1 MVYTLTSASRA
12 HCIYVMKQSL
22 LLSLVRFVSDSNHTK
37 KMFLFLSGALE
48 TLRQLDISNC
58 MVTQQI
64 LPYVRKLK
72 GLRDLR
78 ISNRVLEDLAYS
90 CGDGQSDFTEVTLTQ
105 IDKVAVEHENA
116 VQVNSFSP

>member
-12 HCIYVMKQSL
+12 HCIYIMEQSL
-22 LLSLVRFVSDSNHTK
+22 LLSLVRFVSDLFVSGL
-37 KMFLFLSGALE
+37 FLFLSGALE